1 MNAMGIV
8 KRGTTSVV
16 IEIAEGPSV
25 RIVEQAV
32 RRKAVV
38 VFRPVGD
45 RELSS
50 MTGCIVEGTRET
62 LSVQIEEGIEET
74 SVRGAHYDAV
84 LKMDGQE
91 YFFGADI
98 LSVAEQ
104 SDGWLIQLNRPTMLQ
119 MWQRRKFIRA
129 KVADSTTVGI
139 SAAGEFERTKFEG
152 AMLNVSEDG
161 LACRVEK
168 AVADYYAVDEVVG
181 LKFKMQDCE
190 KDIACNAKI
199 KAKTPG
205 GTPGTIILGMQFE
218 LSSMSSSERADLSSA
233 LQINV

>member
-1 MNAMGIV
+1 MNAMGII
-8 KRGTTSVV
+8 KRGITSVV
-16 IEIAEGPSV
+16 IEIAEGPSA

-32 RRKAVV
+32 RRKAMV
-38 VFRPVGD
+38 VFRPIGD

-50 MTGCIVEGTRET
+50 MMGCIVEGTRAT
-62 LSVQIEEGIEET
+62 LSVQIEEGVDKS
-74 SVRGAHYDAV
+74 SVQGAHFDAV
-84 LKMDGQE
+84 LRMDGQE

-98 LSVAEQ
+98 LNIKEQ
-104 SDGWLIQLNRPTMLQ
+104 PEGFLVQLNRPTVLQ
-119 MWQRRKFIRA
+119 TWQRRKFIRA
-129 KVADSTTVGI
+129 KVADSTTIGI
-139 SAAGEFERTKFEG
+139 SAAGDFERTKFDG

-168 AVADYYAVDEVVG
+168 TAADYYAVDEVVG

-190 KDIACNAKI
+190 KAITCNAKI

-218 LSSMSSSERADLSSA
+218 LSSMSSNERADLSSA
-233 LQINV
+233 LQMNV